1 MKTHIGMD
9 YKAKNGSRMFC
20 LQLLNSEGTAQAVVD
35 IDDGLVTRVL
45 VVQKL
50 ALRQTA
56 LIRLAQYH
64 YRKTA

>member
-1 MKTHIGMD
+1 MKTHIGMN
-9 YKAKNGSRMFC
+9 YKAKNGLRMFC
-20 LQLLNSEGTAQAVVD
+20 LQLLNSEGIAQAQVD

-56 LIRLAQYH
+56 LIRLAKYH
-64 YRKTA
+64 YSKTA